1 MEECFIQNVEHS
13 FFVQSYEERRHI
25 LCQYKRY
32 ENQNT
37 ESMNIENQEVL
48 NSDLHV
54 WITSL
59 NDKILLKIYFLN
71 STFCTTAFLLVF

>member
-1 MEECFIQNVEHS
+1 
-13 FFVQSYEERRHI
+13 
-25 LCQYKRY
+25 
-32 ENQNT
+32 
-37 ESMNIENQEVL
+37 MNIENQEVL

-71 STFCTTAFLLVF
+71 STFSTTAFLLVF